1 MAVARPEIANARAG
15 GTEGAELPAHWSRSY
30 LEAREFSDFFV
41 VASCAMSGV
50 DAASANRVRVG
61 AWWKRY
67 IDVQWPYRR
76 HLQKLDPGFVLD
88 VGCGMG
94 RNLFHCN
101 GNGIGIDID
110 PESLA
115 SCRAN
120 GLTVY
125 TPDEFLTEVDPAKQF
140 DTLLFS
146 HVLEHM
152 TGAEAQ
158 ALVEQYIP
166 RLKAGGRA
174 IFITPQEAGF
184 RFNPTHIEFV
194 DLERLAA
201 IASHAGLRVTDQYSF
216 PFARSLGKF
225 FRYNEF
231 IVLARKR

>member
-1 MAVARPEIANARAG
+1 
-15 GTEGAELPAHWSRSY
+15 
-30 LEAREFSDFFV
+30 
-41 VASCAMSGV
+41 MSGV

-61 AWWKRY
+61 AWWKRF

-76 HLQKLDPGFVLD
+76 HLLKLDPGFVLD

-94 RNLFHCN
+94 RNLFHCG

-115 SCRAN
+115 SCLAK
-120 GLTVY
+120 GLVVY
-125 TPDEFLTEVDPAKQF
+125 TPDEFDAKVDATQQF

-152 TGAEAQ
+152 TGAEAEG
-158 ALVEQYIP
+158 LVSRYVP
-166 RLKAGGRA
+166 RLKPGGRA

-194 DLERLAA
+194 DCNRLAT
-201 IASHAGLRVTDQYSF
+201 IARGAGLTVTDEYSF
-216 PFARSLGKF
+216 PFARPFGKF

-231 IVLARKR
+231 VVLARKSA

>member
-1 MAVARPEIANARAG
+1 LAVALRQIATSQRIRRDRTPNR
-15 GTEGAELPAHWSRSY
+15 ESR
-30 LEAREFSDFFV
+30 DFFV
-41 VASCAMSGV
+41 VAFGAMSGV
-50 DAASANRVRVG
+50 DATAANRVRVG

-67 IDVQWPYRR
+67 VDVQWPYRR
-76 HLQKLDPGFVLD
+76 HLQKLHPGLVLD

-110 PESLA
+110 AEALA
-115 SCRAN
+115 SCRSH

-125 TPDEFLTEVDPAKQF
+125 TPEEFVSTIDPAKQF

-152 TGAEAQ
+152 TGREAQ
-158 ALVEQYIP
+158 ELVVQYVP
-166 RLKAGGRA
+166 RLKPGGRA

-194 DLERLAA
+194 DLERLVQ
-201 IASHAGLRVTDQYSF
+201 IATTAGLDVTDKYSF
-216 PFARSLGKF
+216 PFARPFGKF

-231 IVLARKR
+231 VVLARKT